1 MAENHRNHENDELGR
16 LDASDAKDRKI
27 LLTVLL
33 INLTQSAAGIALG
46 IWAGSTALMGAGLD
60 NLADASVYAVSLYAV
75 GRAATVK
82 VGAARLSGFLLIG
95 LAALLLLEV
104 LRRFAGGEEPVGPA
118 MMAMAAL
125 NAALNLVCLRLLRRH
140 RGEDV
145 NFKASAI
152 FTSNDSIVNGAI
164 VLSGVLVMGFGSNIP
179 DLVLGVIVAA
189 IAANGGGKS
198 CAKHRKQLAVRRAHK
213 ACFRPVHPEVYL
225 CKEVVQPLGY
235 GPVAAERTIGDGR
248 AIGGHAVLDLRL
260 PYSSGAQG

>member
-104 LRRFAGGEEPVGPA
+104 LRRFAGGRACRPSHDGHGRAERGFEPGVPQTTAPPSRGRCE
-118 MMAMAAL
+118 L
-125 NAALNLVCLRLLRRH
+125 QGVSDLYQQRLHRQWCDCAVRGAGDGVRVEHPGSGAGRH
-140 RGEDV
+140 RGRNRSEWGREILREASETARR
-145 NFKASAI
+145 KAG
-152 FTSNDSIVNGAI
+152 T
-164 VLSGVLVMGFGSNIP
+164 
-179 DLVLGVIVAA
+179 
-189 IAANGGGKS
+189 
-198 CAKHRKQLAVRRAHK
+198 
-213 ACFRPVHPEVYL
+213 
-225 CKEVVQPLGY
+225 
-235 GPVAAERTIGDGR
+235 
-248 AIGGHAVLDLRL
+248 
-260 PYSSGAQG
+260 